1 MANSKCCP
9 LVWMFLSASVLK
21 RIENLQKRALR
32 LPYND
37 YEVSYEK
44 SLVKSDRATMNVNR
58 LRTLCTEIQ
67 KTINNLNPDLMRE
80 LFSFKETNRLA
91 PEKYM
96 LNQNIPV
103 HNQDTFRG
111 KGLKVFGPKV
121 RNSFPYHKK
130 PSENLESFEII
141 INTGTV
147 QGAIAK
153 FVIQH
158 KIQKDRGCLSK
169 ANLGLLIRPG

>member
-1 MANSKCCP
+1 MANSKYCP
-9 LVWMFLSASVLK
+9 LVWMFVSASVLK
-21 RIENLQKRALR
+21 RIENLHKRALR

-80 LFSFKETNRLA
+80 LFSLRETNRLA
-91 PEKYM
+91 PEMYF

-103 HNQDTFRG
+103 HNQDTFGG
-111 KGLKVFGPKV
+111 KGLRSLDLK
-121 RNSFPYHKK
+121 
-130 PSENLESFEII
+130 L
-141 INTGTV
+141 GTV
-147 QGAIAK
+147 CRTIK
-153 FVIQH
+153 NPL
-158 KIQKDRGCLSK
+158 KTLSRSK
-169 ANLGLLIRPG
+169 